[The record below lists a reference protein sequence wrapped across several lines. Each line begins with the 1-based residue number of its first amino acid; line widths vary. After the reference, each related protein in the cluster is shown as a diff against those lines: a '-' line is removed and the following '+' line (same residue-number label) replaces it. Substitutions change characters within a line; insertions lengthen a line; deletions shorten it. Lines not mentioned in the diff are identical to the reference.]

1 MRKLKKIILAILP
14 ASFCYAF
21 WWCAMNYAGYCHAEG
36 RFLSDQEKIYSAV
49 KYVMPHSYPRT
60 IKRQRNI
67 SINGV
72 IGKSDYLYE
81 NKKPIKYKDEQDFLA
96 LNPDCCT
103 LSMKIGEIGEIE
115 RPAIIDRVTGY
126 FSTYVTVRF
135 KIRFLDENNKESFG
149 EGSSS
154 VSVTNCGK
162 SWSRF

>member
-1 MRKLKKIILAILP
+1 MRKLKKIILAILL

-115 RPAIIDRVTGY
+115 RPPLLIELLVTFPLTSLYGSRLD
-126 FSTYVTVRF
+126 FLM
-135 KIRFLDENNKESFG
+135 KI
-149 EGSSS
+149 
-154 VSVTNCGK
+154 TK
-162 SWSRF
+162 SHLAKALALYQ